1 MEPGLISLEEAQARL
16 LALAPAPPEPV
27 QTPLDAAH
35 GLYLGADLVARRT
48 QPWRDLSAMDGYA
61 LGGGDGPWR
70 VVATLPAEARDP
82 GRIGAGEAARIFT
95 GAPLPDGA
103 DRILIQ
109 EDALIEGDRLT
120 AREPVAAGRH
130 VRRKG
135 AEFSEGAVIA
145 GRGVRL
151 GPALIG
157 LAALAGHDAVA
168 AVPAPGVMIA
178 STGSELVEP
187 GSGLASGAAGLP
199 NSNGPMLRALF
210 ATERF
215 GVTDA
220 GIIPDRIEA
229 LDRLIAGFE
238 AAGAAAHL
246 LVLTGGASVGA
257 HDLVR
262 PALEARGWTIA
273 AHRLAVKP
281 GKPTMIAAKAGHVA
295 LGLPGNPV
303 AAFVTAQLFAL
314 PLLRAMG
321 GARDPLP
328 RMASARLAAP
338 LAAGDRRLDFRRA
351 TIDEEGRVHPMA
363 TQDSAGLAALARA
376 QCLIRVPIGAEARA
390 AGDWVDILPIA

>member
-1 MEPGLISLEEAQARL
+1 MESGLISLEEAQARL
-16 LALAPAPPEPV
+16 LALAPAPLDPAP
-27 QTPLDAAH
+27 TPLDAAC

-61 LGGGDGPWR
+61 LGGGEGPWR
-70 VVATLPAEARDP
+70 VVATLPAEVRDP

-109 EDALIEGDRLT
+109 EDALVDGERLT
-120 AREPVAAGRH
+120 AREPAAAGQH

-135 AEFSEGAVIA
+135 AEFSDGAVIA

-151 GPALIG
+151 TPALIG
-157 LAALAGHDAVA
+157 LAALAGHDALM

-187 GSGLASGAAGLP
+187 GSGAAGLP

-210 ATERF
+210 AAERF

-220 GIIPDRIEA
+220 GIIPDRAEA

-238 AAGAAAHL
+238 GAGAAARL

-281 GKPTMIAAKAGHVA
+281 GKPTMIAAKDGRVA

-328 RMASARLAAP
+328 RMASAQLAAP